1 MRKSFKTI
9 SDELDKDSPWKD
21 IFDSLAEKEAHLKKG
36 VNDSY
41 VDLMGF
47 TTSEI
52 DGYKESMYNVVKG
65 NIARD
70 GNLMTLPE
78 LEKKMTSVLP
88 ETIKAMSA
96 KGNNFQV
103 VLDAFKQGKTPEQIM
118 KDPRVMDGYY
128 NAMTGQGVTG
138 FDPGSFNL
146 AYTPVSMSPN
156 ECTSYYSNGG
166 LPSIIIDKKVKGAM
180 INGYNFVSND
190 EETGLNE
197 KERLQLKEYANK
209 VGFDQQIEH
218 TDRDGLAYGGAFLY
232 PVFKKDRPDT
242 FEMPVEQLFAE
253 KLIEKDSIDY
263 FVEGDR
269 WNSVMVPNYNI
280 AAKDYLSPDTYM
292 IPLAGVRVN
301 HERMA
306 VVRPLLLPYWGALRQ
321 LGWGRSDFES
331 YIQSILAYKIL
342 IASVPIMA
350 QQMSLL
356 VHIIPLDGIIAE
368 NGPAYAQGFAQNN
381 NQLLRA
387 WSFLNPLT
395 INSYGELKAIDR
407 SFADFDKLNMALR
420 QDVAAN
426 SGIPESV
433 LFHTL
438 STGFNDNSEEI
449 TYKQSETIR
458 NINNA
463 VIPSYKN
470 IVKLLIASCFG
481 PDSPQFKKADTVRIS
496 FDSPDVIT
504 NEERGKMFDKF
515 TCGINMLVTAGINVH
530 DSVVMA
536 RKFMPEIE
544 ISEEIMGK
552 LETENPDPDAQAA
565 NKGGLPPKP
574 GYKEEPDKK
583 MNLSKE
589 GKN

>member
-1 MRKSFKTI
+1 MRKSFKAI
-9 SDELDKDSPWKD
+9 SSELNKDSPWKD
-21 IFDSLAEKEAHLKKG
+21 IFDSLAEKESRLKKG

-52 DGYKESMYNVVKG
+52 DGYKEQMYKIVQG
-65 NIARD
+65 NIAKD
-70 GNLMTLPE
+70 GPLVTLPE

-88 ETIKAMSA
+88 ETIKAMSN
-96 KGNNFQV
+96 KSTNFQV
-103 VLDAFKQGKTPEQIM
+103 VLDAFKKGMSPDQM
-118 KDPRVMDGYY
+118 LKDTHVMDGYY

-138 FDPGSFNL
+138 FDPGSFNM

-166 LPSIIIDKKVKGAM
+166 LPAIIIDKKVKGAM
-180 INGYNFVSND
+180 INGYNFVCND
-190 EETGLNE
+190 EDTGLNE
-197 KERLQLKEYANK
+197 KDRKTLKDYANDL
-209 VGFDQQIEH
+209 GFDQQIEH
-218 TDRDGLAYGGAFLY
+218 TDRDGLGYGGAFMY
-232 PVFKKDRPDT
+232 PVFKRDRPET
-242 FEMPVEQLFAE
+242 FDMPVEQLFAE
-253 KLIEKDSIDY
+253 GIVDKDSIDY

-269 WNSVMVPNYNI
+269 WNSIMVPNYNI
-280 AAKDYLSPDTYM
+280 AAKDYLSPDSYM

-306 VVRPLLLPYWGALRQ
+306 IVRPILLPYWGALRQ

-381 NQLLRA
+381 SQLLRA

-407 SFADFDKLNMALR
+407 SFSDFDKLNMALR

-433 LFHTL
+433 LFHTQQSGFSNNIED
-438 STGFNDNSEEI
+438 STL
-449 TYKQSETIR
+449 KQSETIR

-470 IVKLLIASCFG
+470 IIKLLIASCFG
-481 PDSPQFKKADTVRIS
+481 ANSEQFKKADNVRIS
-496 FDSPDVIT
+496 FDSPDIISS
-504 NEERGKMFDKF
+504 EERSKMLEKF
-515 TCGINMLVTAGINVH
+515 SSGVNMLVTAGINVH
-530 DSVVMA
+530 DAVTISNS
-536 RKFMPEIE
+536 FMPEIV
-544 ISEEIMGK
+544 ITEEIMGK
-552 LETENPDPDAQAA
+552 LETKNPDPDAKAQ
-565 NKGGLPPKP
+565 NQGGFPPKP
-574 GYKEEPDKK
+574 GYKPEEGKK

>member
-1 MRKSFKTI
+1 
-9 SDELDKDSPWKD
+9 
-21 IFDSLAEKEAHLKKG
+21 
-36 VNDSY
+36 
-41 VDLMGF
+41 
-47 TTSEI
+47 
-52 DGYKESMYNVVKG
+52 
-65 NIARD
+65 
-70 GNLMTLPE
+70 
-78 LEKKMTSVLP
+78 
-88 ETIKAMSA
+88 
-96 KGNNFQV
+96 
-103 VLDAFKQGKTPEQIM
+103 M

-166 LPSIIIDKKVKGAM
+166 LPAIIIDKKVKGAM
-180 INGYNFVSND
+180 INGYNFVCND
-190 EETGLNE
+190 EDTGLSE
-197 KERLQLKEYANK
+197 KDRKTLKDYANK

-269 WNSVMVPNYNI
+269 WNSILVPNYNI

-306 VVRPLLLPYWGALRQ
+306 IVRPILLPYWGALRQ

-331 YIQSILAYKIL
+331 YVQSILAYKIL

-381 NQLLRA
+381 NQLLR
-387 WSFLNPLT
+387 
-395 INSYGELKAIDR
+395 
-407 SFADFDKLNMALR
+407 
-420 QDVAAN
+420 
-426 SGIPESV
+426 
-433 LFHTL
+433 
-438 STGFNDNSEEI
+438 
-449 TYKQSETIR
+449 
-458 NINNA
+458 
-463 VIPSYKN
+463 
-470 IVKLLIASCFG
+470 
-481 PDSPQFKKADTVRIS
+481 
-496 FDSPDVIT
+496 
-504 NEERGKMFDKF
+504 
-515 TCGINMLVTAGINVH
+515 
-530 DSVVMA
+530 
-536 RKFMPEIE
+536 
-544 ISEEIMGK
+544 
-552 LETENPDPDAQAA
+552 
-565 NKGGLPPKP
+565 
-574 GYKEEPDKK
+574 
-583 MNLSKE
+583 
-589 GKN
+589 

>member
-1 MRKSFKTI
+1 MRKSFADI
-9 SDELDKDSPWKD
+9 SSTLAKDSPWKE
-21 IFDSLAEKEAHLKKG
+21 IFDSLAEKEDKLKKG

-47 TTSEI
+47 TTGEI
-52 DGYKESMYNVVKG
+52 SDYKEQMYKIVKG
-65 NIARD
+65 NIAKD
-70 GNLMTLPE
+70 STLMTLPE

-88 ETIKAMSA
+88 ETIKAMSS
-96 KGNNFQV
+96 KGSNFQV
-103 VLDAFKQGKTPEQIM
+103 VLDAFKRGMTPDQMM
-118 KDPRVMDGYY
+118 KDSRVMDGYY
-128 NAMTGQGVTG
+128 NALTGQGVTG
-138 FDPGSFNL
+138 FDPGSFNM

-190 EETGLNE
+190 EATGLNE
-197 KERLQLKEYANK
+197 KERKQLKEYANK

-218 TDRDGLAYGGAFLY
+218 TDRDGLVYGGSFLY

-242 FEMPVEQLFAE
+242 FDMPIEQLFAE
-253 KLIEKDSIDY
+253 KVIEKDSIDY

-269 WNSVMVPNYNI
+269 WNSIMVPNYNI

-292 IPLAGVRVN
+292 IPLAGVRVS

-306 VVRPLLLPYWGALRQ
+306 IVRPIILPYWGSLRQ

-356 VHIIPLDGIIAE
+356 VHVIPLDGIIAE
-368 NGPAYAQGFAQNN
+368 NGPAFAQGFAQNN
-381 NQLLRA
+381 SAMLRA

-395 INSYGELKAIDR
+395 INSYGDLKAIDR
-407 SFADFDKLNMALR
+407 SFSDFDKLNMALR

-438 STGFNDNSEEI
+438 STGFSDNSEEI

-458 NINNA
+458 NINNS
-463 VIPSYKN
+463 VIPSYMN
-470 IVKLLIASCFG
+470 IIKLLVASCFG
-481 PDSPQFKKADTVRIS
+481 PDSEQFKKADTLRIS
-496 FDSPDVIT
+496 FDSPDIIT
-504 NEERGKMFDKF
+504 NEERSKMLEKF
-515 TCGINMLVTAGINVH
+515 SSGVNMLHTAGINNKDAV
-530 DSVVMA
+530 SIA
-536 RKFMPEIE
+536 LKFMPEITIE
-544 ISEEIMGK
+544 EEIISR

-589 GKN
+589 GKA